1 MTSKRRYPATHIET
15 WTLDEN
21 GFPTG
26 GPEQHE
32 ADRETG
38 DRIEP
43 EHGDPD
49 YGSND
54 HDR

>member
-1 MTSKRRYPATHIET
+1 MTSRRRYPATHIET

-21 GFPTG
+21 GVPVG

-38 DRIEP
+38 QPVEPDRSEP
-43 EHGDPD
+43 DEA
-49 YGSND
+49 S
-54 HDR
+54 